1 MSRLA
6 VITAVMLSVFLAT
19 GGALAHEPIFGLGPH
34 TIFKGGFGL
43 EMEFEG
49 EKASGAGEV
58 EREYVLT
65 SEIIYGITADLSAT
79 LVIPYILERSSIN
92 ESSGPGDVSVRTKY
106 RFWRRDGIG
115 VQDAAAVILGAK
127 LPTGDDDKTPRL
139 GSGSTDYL
147 LALTIARESLKW
159 YYFGDVRYR
168 LNTEGGGGLRAG
180 NGVFADL
187 AIGIRTRRVEYL
199 RPDLVVIAE
208 LNFEARDRNEFFG
221 VDVADSGGTRLFLS
235 PSFFFTYRN
244 WALKGGIQFPVDQD
258 LNGNQPESDY
268 RFSLAVESHL

>member
-6 VITAVMLSVFLAT
+6 VITAVILSVFLT
-19 GGALAHEPIFGLGPH
+19 SGSALAHEPIFGLGPH

-43 EMEFEG
+43 EMELEG
-49 EKASGAGEV
+49 EKASGTGEV
-58 EREYVLT
+58 EMERIVT
-65 SEIIYGITADLSAT
+65 SEIIYGITTNLSAT
-79 LVIPYILERSSIN
+79 LSIPYILERSTIS
-92 ESSGPGDVSVRTKY
+92 ESSGPGDISLRTKY

-115 VQDAAAVILGAK
+115 VQDAAAVVLGVK

-147 LALTIARESLKW
+147 FALAIARESLKW

-180 NGVFADL
+180 NAVFADL
-187 AIGIRTRRVEYL
+187 AIGVRPRKTVYL

-208 LNFEARDRNEFFG
+208 LNFELRDRNELFG

-235 PSFFFTYRN
+235 PSFFYTYRN

-268 RFSLAVESHL
+268 RFSLAVETHL

>member
-6 VITAVMLSVFLAT
+6 VITAAILSIFLT
-19 GGALAHEPIFGLGPH
+19 SVSALAHEPIFGLGPH
-34 TIFKGGFGL
+34 TIFKGGVGL

-49 EKASGAGEV
+49 EKASGGGEV
-58 EREYVLT
+58 EREYTLT

-79 LVIPYILERSSIN
+79 LAIPYILERSSIN

-115 VQDAAAVILGAK
+115 VQDAAAVILGVK

-147 LALTIARESLKW
+147 LALAIARESLKW

-168 LNTEGGGGLRAG
+168 LNTEGGGGMRAG

-208 LNFEARDRNEFFG
+208 LNFESRDRNELFG
-221 VDVADSGGTRLFLS
+221 VDFADSGGNRLFLS

>member
-1 MSRLA
+1 MNRLA
-6 VITAVMLSVFLAT
+6 VIAAVIFFVFST
-19 GGALAHEPIFGLGPH
+19 SGSALAHEPIFGLGPH

-49 EKASGAGEV
+49 EKSSGAGEV
-58 EREYVLT
+58 EKERVVT

-79 LVIPYILERSSIN
+79 LAIPYILERSSTN
-92 ESSGPGDVSVRTKY
+92 ESSGTGDISVRTKY

-115 VQDAAAVILGAK
+115 VQDSAAVITGVK
-127 LPTGDDDKTPRL
+127 LPTGNDDKTPRL

-147 LALTIARESLKW
+147 FALAVARESLKW

-168 LNTEGGGGLRAG
+168 LNTEGGGGLHAG
-180 NGVFADL
+180 NAVFADL
-187 AIGIRTRRVEYL
+187 AIGIRTRGVEYL

-208 LNFEARDRNEFFG
+208 LNFESQDRNELFG
-221 VDVADSGGTRLFLS
+221 VDIADSGGTRLFLS
-235 PSFFFTYRN
+235 PSFFYTYRN
-244 WALKGGIQFPVDQD
+244 WALKGGIQFPVNQD

-268 RFSLAVESHL
+268 RFSLAVETHL

>member
-147 LALTIARESLKW
+147 LALAVARESLKW

-208 LNFEARDRNEFFG
+208 LNFESRDRNEFFG

>member
-1 MSRLA
+1 MNRLA
-6 VITAVMLSVFLAT
+6 VIAAVIFSIFFTSVS
-19 GGALAHEPIFGLGPH
+19 ALAHEPIFGLGPH

-49 EKASGAGEV
+49 EKASGAGKV
-58 EREYVLT
+58 ERERVVT
-65 SEIIYGITADLSAT
+65 SEIIYGITTNLSAT
-79 LVIPYILERSSIN
+79 LAIPYILERSSIN
-92 ESSGPGDVSVRTKY
+92 ESSGTGDISVRTKY

-115 VQDAAAVILGAK
+115 VQNSAAVITGVK

-147 LALTIARESLKW
+147 LALAVARESLKW

-168 LNTEGGGGLRAG
+168 LNTEGSGGRRAG
-180 NGVFADL
+180 NVVFADF
-187 AIGIRTRRVEYL
+187 AIGIRPRKTVYL

-208 LNFEARDRNEFFG
+208 LNFESRDRNELFG

-268 RFSLAVESHL
+268 RFSLAVETHL

>member
-1 MSRLA
+1 MNRQA
-6 VITAVMLSVFLAT
+6 VIAAVILS
-19 GGALAHEPIFGLGPH
+19 ALMMSGSAFAHEPIFGLGPH

-49 EKASGAGEV
+49 EKSSGAGEV
-58 EREYVLT
+58 EKERVVT

-79 LVIPYILERSSIN
+79 LAIPYIFERSGTD
-92 ESSGPGDVSVRTKY
+92 ESSGPGDVSIRTKY
-106 RFWRRDGIG
+106 RFWRRDGVG
-115 VQDAAAVILGAK
+115 VQDAAAVILGVK
-127 LPTGDDDKTPRL
+127 LPTGDEDKAPRL

-147 LALTIARESLKW
+147 FALAVARESLKW

-187 AIGIRTRRVEYL
+187 AIGIRPWKIKYL

-208 LNFEARDRNEFFG
+208 LNFESRDRNEFFG

-244 WALKGGIQFPVDQD
+244 WALKGGIQFPVEQD

-268 RFSLAVESHL
+268 RFSLAVETHL

>member
-1 MSRLA
+1 MSRPA
-6 VITAVMLSVFLAT
+6 VITAVILSVLLIS
-19 GGALAHEPIFGLGPH
+19 GGAFAHEPIFGLGPH

-49 EKASGAGEV
+49 EKASGGGEG
-58 EREYVLT
+58 EREYVLK
-65 SEIIYGITADLSAT
+65 SEIIYGITVDLSAT
-79 LVIPYILERSSIN
+79 LSIPYILERSSIN
-92 ESSGPGDVSVRTKY
+92 ESSGPGDISVRTKY
-106 RFWRRDGIG
+106 RFWRRDGVG
-115 VQDAAAVILGAK
+115 VQDAAAVILGVK

-147 LALTIARESLKW
+147 FALTAARESLKW

-180 NGVFADL
+180 NGFFVDF
-187 AIGIRTRRVEYL
+187 AIGIRPWKTDYL

-208 LNFEARDRNEFFG
+208 LNYESRNRDELFG
-221 VDVADSGGTRLFLS
+221 VDVADSGGSRLFLS
-235 PSFFFTYRN
+235 PSFFLTYRN

-268 RFSLAVESHL
+268 RFSLAVETHL

>member
-1 MSRLA
+1 MNRPA
-6 VITAVMLSVFLAT
+6 VIAAAILSVFLT
-19 GGALAHEPIFGLGPH
+19 SGSALAHEPIFGLGPH

-43 EMEFEG
+43 EMELEG

-58 EREYVLT
+58 ENERVVT
-65 SEIIYGITADLSAT
+65 SEIIYGITANLSAT
-79 LVIPYILERSSIN
+79 LAIPYILERSSTN
-92 ESSGPGDVSVRTKY
+92 ESSGTGDISVRTKY

-115 VQDAAAVILGAK
+115 VQDSAAVITGVK
-127 LPTGDDDKTPRL
+127 LPTGDDDKTLRL

-147 LALTIARESLKW
+147 FGLAVARESLKW

-180 NGVFADL
+180 NAFFADL
-187 AIGIRTRRVEYL
+187 AIGVRPRKTVYL

-208 LNFEARDRNEFFG
+208 LNFESRDRKELFG
-221 VDVADSGGTRLFLS
+221 VDAADSGGTRLFLS
-235 PSFFFTYRN
+235 PSFFYTYRN

-268 RFSLAVESHL
+268 RFSLAVETHL